1 MNIESRKQMKY
12 VIAKD
17 LEMYKKA
24 GYKNDIISFFM
35 NNDVGRLVK
44 YMKNLRHEEYWLFR
58 KKSNIITK
66 AVTLFYRSRR
76 QAIGGKIGVFVPPGT
91 VGYGLWILHSGNIIV
106 NERAKIGNN
115 CVFAGM
121 NCIGVDSILGDYA
134 RFPQIGN
141 GVFLGIG
148 AFVIGAGKKPDNSIV
163 AAGAVV
169 VNEYKNSCL
178 LAGAPAKL
186 IKEL

>member
-91 VGYGLWILHSGNIIV
+91 VGYGLWILHSGNII
-106 NERAKIGNN
+106 
-115 CVFAGM
+115 
-121 NCIGVDSILGDYA
+121 
-134 RFPQIGN
+134 
-141 GVFLGIG
+141 
-148 AFVIGAGKKPDNSIV
+148 GKRTISSTLTNICRSH
-163 AAGAVV
+163 G
-169 VNEYKNSCL
+169 
-178 LAGAPAKL
+178 
-186 IKEL
+186 